1 MILVFVTFP
10 KQYFTEEY
18 GDELELTRN
27 EWMAELAKKQA
38 KLNRYKAMLGHKKWD
53 MQDFSNSC
61 YLVVLWVIKW
71 IMFEYNFGHH
81 QLTDFG
87 HQK

>member
-18 GDELELTRN
+18 GDERN

-38 KLNRYKAMLGHKKWD
+38 
-53 MQDFSNSC
+53 NSPN
-61 YLVVLWVIKW
+61 
-71 IMFEYNFGHH
+71 ENN
-81 QLTDFG
+81 TA
-87 HQK
+87 

>member
-38 KLNRYKAMLGHKKWD
+38 
-53 MQDFSNSC
+53 NSPN
-61 YLVVLWVIKW
+61 
-71 IMFEYNFGHH
+71 ENN
-81 QLTDFG
+81 TA
-87 HQK
+87 